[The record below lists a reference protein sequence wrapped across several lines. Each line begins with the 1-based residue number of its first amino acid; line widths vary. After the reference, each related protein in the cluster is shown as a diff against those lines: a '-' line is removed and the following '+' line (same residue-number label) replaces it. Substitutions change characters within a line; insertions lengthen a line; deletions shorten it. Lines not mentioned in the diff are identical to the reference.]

1 MAFPS
6 IASLFTWVRPRRIP
20 RLASPQ
26 TAVLHVA
33 IGGMHSDSCAIAVER
48 HLKEVPGIVAVR
60 VQSATSLAAITFQA
74 EINASDLK
82 DALRPHGYTLKV
94 VAQDF

>member
-6 IASLFTWVRPRRIP
+6 IASLFTWVRPRRVP

-26 TAVLHVA
+26 TAVLHAA
-33 IGGMHSDSCAIAVER
+33 IGGMHSNTCVMTIKRQLE
-48 HLKEVPGIVAVR
+48 EIPGVVTVR
-60 VQSATSLAAITFQA
+60 VQSSPGLAAITFRA
-74 EINASDLK
+74 EINVSDLQ